1 MIKKLLLV
9 LLVVIFVG
17 CQKQI
22 TIAEKEVV
30 VKQFS
35 EIVQQGELIKL
46 NEISNTNLNFE
57 IPISDDN
64 MKTVVDE
71 ILKSIRITT
80 LKTEGNE
87 LEVLLESYPMEE
99 MLKKA
104 TTVINVFRGSA
115 IDKKPLTEEQIKQ
128 KYRDNVNKLLKEVQ
142 RKQYRIKPTFVLE
155 NKKVQ
160 LNFQDAETKRLLEA
174 ILGR

>member
-1 MIKKLLLV
+1 MIKKLLV